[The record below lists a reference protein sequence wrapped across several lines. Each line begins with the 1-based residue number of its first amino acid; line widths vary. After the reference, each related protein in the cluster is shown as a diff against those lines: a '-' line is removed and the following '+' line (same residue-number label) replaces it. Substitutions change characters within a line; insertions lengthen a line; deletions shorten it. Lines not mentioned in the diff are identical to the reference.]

1 MFERLSSF
9 FILIMVGLLAS
20 QASANTLAPL
30 VTPSVSTAVTT
41 NNTPLMVQ
49 QSFAQWRAGLRMEA
63 VNQGIAP
70 LLFEQAFAG
79 LSPDPQVIAAD
90 QSQPEFSRP
99 VWEYLDS
106 AVSSWRVARGKA
118 LLAEQAK
125 TLQAIEARY
134 QVEPS
139 ILVAV
144 WGMES
149 SFGRQIGSKN
159 VIRSL
164 ATLAYEGRRSDF
176 WRSQLIAALHILQ
189 EGDISPNGMLGSW
202 AGAMGQTQFMPT
214 TYRQYAVDFDGNG
227 RRDIWNSSADALA
240 SAANYLSLSGWQHG
254 LPWGLEVQLP
264 TRGFDYA
271 MADGEQRKSLSQ
283 WLALGVTLRSDEI
296 NRKHLAQQSATLF
309 LPSGHQG
316 PAYLLLDNFRSI
328 LKYNNSTSYALAI
341 GLLSN
346 ALQGDYRTPAAWPK
360 HERMLS
366 HKERIELQTL
376 LNQLGFS
383 SGNADGIIGVNSRQA
398 VRSFQQAQGL
408 PADGYPNDAL
418 LDNVRKA
425 ASKVYSKQL
434 QR

>member
-1 MFERLSSF
+1 MFERISSL
-9 FILIMVGLLAS
+9 FIAVMIGLVTS
-20 QASANTLAPL
+20 QANASTATPL
-30 VTPSVSTAVTT
+30 VTPSVSTTSTT
-41 NNTPLMVQ
+41 NRLPLPVQ
-49 QSFAQWRAGLRMEA
+49 QSFAEWRANLRMEA
-63 VNQGIAP
+63 VQQGISP

-79 LSPDPQVIAAD
+79 LTPDPQVIAAD
-90 QSQPEFSRP
+90 QSQPEFTRP

-125 TLQAIEARY
+125 TLHAIETRY
-134 QVEPS
+134 KVDTS
-139 ILVAV
+139 IVVAV

-149 SFGRQIGSKN
+149 GFGQNIGSKN

-164 ATLAYEGRRSDF
+164 ATLAYEGRRTDF
-176 WRSQLIAALHILQ
+176 WRDQLISALQILQ
-189 EGDISPNGMLGSW
+189 NGDTSINGMLGSW

-214 TYRQYAVDFDGNG
+214 TYLQYAVDFDGDG
-227 RRDIWNSSADALA
+227 RRDIWKSSADALA
-240 SAANYLSLSGWQHG
+240 SAANYLSLSGWQHNQ
-254 LPWGLEVQLP
+254 PWGLEVQLP

-271 MADGEQRKSLSQ
+271 IADGVQTKTLNQ
-283 WLALGVTLRSDEI
+283 WLALGISLRDKVDMRS
-296 NRKHLAQQSATLF
+296 LGQQSATLF

-346 ALQGDYRTPAAWPK
+346 ALKGQYRAPASWPK

-366 HKERIELQTL
+366 RNERIELQTL
-376 LNQLGFS
+376 LSHLGFD
-383 SGNADGIIGVNSRQA
+383 SGNPDGIIGVNSRQA
-398 VRSFQQAQGL
+398 VRDFQKKYGL

-418 LDNVRKA
+418 LNSVRR
-425 ASKVYSKQL
+425 ASQANTK
-434 QR
+434 

>member
-9 FILIMVGLLAS
+9 FILFMLGLVAS
-20 QASANTLAPL
+20 QASASSLNLLTTPDASTPTSPSSALPL
-30 VTPSVSTAVTT
+30 VKP
-41 NNTPLMVQ
+41 
-49 QSFAQWRAGLRMEA
+49 QSFSQWRAELRMEA
-63 VNQGIAP
+63 LNEGISP

-79 LSPDPQVIAAD
+79 LTPDPQVIAAD

-118 LLAEQAK
+118 LLAEQAR
-125 TLQAIEARY
+125 TLNSIEQRY

-149 SFGRQIGSKN
+149 SFGRQIGDKS

-164 ATLAYEGRRSDF
+164 ATLAYEGRRSAF
-176 WRSQLIAALHILQ
+176 WRTQLLAALHILQ
-189 EGDISPNGMLGSW
+189 EGDTTINGMVGSW
-202 AGAMGQTQFMPT
+202 AGAMGQTQFMPA

-227 RRDIWNSSADALA
+227 RRDIWRSSADALA
-240 SAANYLSLSGWQHG
+240 SAANYLSLSGWQYG
-254 LPWGLEVQLP
+254 QPWGLEVQLP
-264 TRGFDYA
+264 NSGFDYA
-271 MADGEQRKSLSQ
+271 IADGQLKKTIAQ
-283 WLALGVTLRSDEI
+283 WQALGVQPRDSI
-296 NRKHLAQQSATLF
+296 NAQLGQQDATLF

-316 PAYLLLDNFRSI
+316 PAFLLLDNFRSI

-346 ALQGDYRTPAAWPK
+346 ALQGDYRTLSPWPK

-366 HKERIELQTL
+366 HQERTELQTR
-376 LNQLGFS
+376 LNQMGFD
-383 SGNADGIIGVNSRQA
+383 SGKPDGIIGVNSRQA
-398 VRSFQQAQGL
+398 VRSFQKTQGL
-408 PADGYPNDAL
+408 PADGHPNETL
-418 LDNVRKA
+418 LNAVRRA
-425 ASKVYSKQL
+425 APGKP
-434 QR
+434 R

>member
-1 MFERLSSF
+1 MLERLSPF
-9 FILIMVGLLAS
+9 FTVIFVGLFS
-20 QASANTLAPL
+20 CQVSANTPAALE
-30 VTPSVSTAVTT
+30 TTNVSTSATAVIA
-41 NNTPLMVQ
+41 P
-49 QSFAQWRAGLRMEA
+49 QSFADWRADLRMQALSE
-63 VNQGIAP
+63 GITP

-79 LSPDPQVIAAD
+79 LTPDPQVIAAD

-118 LLAEQAK
+118 LLAEHAK
-125 TLQAIEARY
+125 ILQAIEARY

-149 SFGRQIGSKN
+149 SFGQQIGSKS

-176 WRSQLIAALHILQ
+176 WRSQLIAALQILQ
-189 EGDISPNGMLGSW
+189 EGDTSLTGMIGSW

-214 TYRQYAVDFDGNG
+214 TYRQYAVDFTGDG

-240 SAANYLSLSGWQHG
+240 SAANYLSLSGWQHER
-254 LPWGLEVQLP
+254 PWGLEVQLP
-264 TRGFDYA
+264 SRGFDYA
-271 MADGEQRKSLSQ
+271 QADGQQSKTLEQ
-283 WLALGVTLRSDEI
+283 WFALGLTARDSID
-296 NRKHLAQQSATLF
+296 RQHLQHQATLF
-309 LPSGHQG
+309 LPSGYQG

-328 LKYNNSTSYALAI
+328 LKYNNSSSYALAI

-346 ALQGDYRTPAAWPK
+346 ALDGDYRAPAAWPK

-366 HKERIELQTL
+366 RTERFELQTL
-376 LNQLGFS
+376 LNQLGFP
-383 SGNADGIIGVNSRQA
+383 SGKPDGIIGVNSRQA

-408 PADGYPNDAL
+408 PADGYPNESLLERLRQAAHKAL
-418 LDNVRKA
+418 
-425 ASKVYSKQL
+425 
-434 QR
+434 

>member
-1 MFERLSSF
+1 MFERLSSL
-9 FILIMVGLLAS
+9 FIIGMVGLATS
-20 QASANTLAPL
+20 QASASTAAPL
-30 VTPSVSTAVTT
+30 VMPSVATVSTTSGLA
-41 NNTPLMVQ
+41 LAAQ
-49 QSFAQWRAGLRMEA
+49 QSFPEWRASLRMEA
-63 VNQGIAP
+63 VQQGISP

-79 LSPDPQVIAAD
+79 LTPDPQVIAAD
-90 QSQPEFSRP
+90 QSQPEFTRP

-125 TLQAIEARY
+125 TLQAIESRY
-134 QVEPS
+134 KIEPS

-164 ATLAYEGRRSDF
+164 ATLAYEGRRNDF
-176 WRSQLIAALHILQ
+176 WRGQLISALQILQ
-189 EGDISPNGMLGSW
+189 NGDTGINGMLGSW

-214 TYRQYAVDFDGNG
+214 TYLQYAVDFDGDG

-240 SAANYLSLSGWQHG
+240 SAANYLSLSGWQHNQ
-254 LPWGLEVQLP
+254 PWGLEVQLP
-264 TRGFDYA
+264 TRDFDYA
-271 MADGEQRKSLSQ
+271 IADGEQTKTLNQ
-283 WLALGVTLRSDEI
+283 WLVLGVSLRDKVDMRS
-296 NRKHLAQQSATLF
+296 LGQQSATLF

-316 PAYLLLDNFRSI
+316 PAYLLLNNFRSI

-341 GLLSN
+341 GLLSS
-346 ALQGDYRTPAAWPK
+346 ALQGEYRAPVGWPK

-366 HKERIELQTL
+366 RNERIELQTL
-376 LNQLGFS
+376 LSRLGFD
-383 SGNADGIIGVNSRQA
+383 SGNPDGIIGVNSRQA
-398 VRSFQQAQGL
+398 VRDFQKKYSL

-418 LDNVRKA
+418 LNSVRRV
-425 ASKVYSKQL
+425 SKSNT
-434 QR
+434 R

>member
-1 MFERLSSF
+1 MLERLSSF
-9 FILIMVGLLAS
+9 LMLTLFGLLAS
-20 QASANTLAPL
+20 QVSASTVAPL
-30 VTPSVSTAVTT
+30 VTPSATISSTP
-41 NNTPLMVQ
+41 NNSLLAPQ
-49 QSFAQWRAGLRMEA
+49 QSFTDWRAGLRMEA
-63 VNQGIAP
+63 LSQGITS

-79 LSPDPQVIAAD
+79 LTPDPQVIAAD

-118 LLAEQAK
+118 LLAEHAK
-125 TLQAIEARY
+125 TLKAIEAQY

-149 SFGRQIGSKN
+149 SFGQQIGSKS

-164 ATLAYEGRRSDF
+164 ATLAYEGRRSAF
-176 WRSQLIAALHILQ
+176 WREQLLASLHILQ
-189 EGDISPNGMLGSW
+189 EGDISINGMIGSW

-214 TYRQYAVDFDGNG
+214 TYRQYAVDFDGDG

-240 SAANYLSLSGWQHG
+240 SAANYLNLSGWQHG
-254 LPWGLEVQLP
+254 QPWGFEVQLP
-264 TRGFDYA
+264 AQNFDYQL
-271 MADGEQRKSLSQ
+271 ADGAQRKTLEE
-283 WLALGVTLRSDEI
+283 WRALGVSLRSDEKAS
-296 NRKHLAQQSATLF
+296 RHLDQQSATLF

-316 PAYLLLDNFRSI
+316 PAYLFMDNFRSI

-346 ALQGDYRTPAAWPK
+346 TLEGDYRTPAAWPK
-360 HERMLS
+360 HDRMLS
-366 HKERIELQTL
+366 RQERVELQTL

-398 VRSFQQAQGL
+398 VRSFQQMQGL
-408 PADGYPNDAL
+408 PADGYPNEAL
-418 LDNVRKA
+418 LERVRKVA
-425 ASKVYSKQL
+425 RKTPVQ
-434 QR
+434 

>member
-1 MFERLSSF
+1 MLERISSF
-9 FILIMVGLLAS
+9 LILISLGLYAH
-20 QASANTLAPL
+20 QATAGTLDPLLTPSTATSITPNQSSLAP
-30 VTPSVSTAVTT
+30 
-41 NNTPLMVQ
+41 Q
-49 QSFAQWRAGLRMEA
+49 QSFSEWRAGLRMQALSE
-63 VNQGIAP
+63 GITP

-79 LSPDPQVIAAD
+79 LIPDPQVIAAD

-118 LLAEQAK
+118 LLAEHAK
-125 TLQAIEARY
+125 TLQAIETRY
-134 QVEPS
+134 QIEPN
-139 ILVAV
+139 ILVAI

-149 SFGRQIGSKN
+149 SFGKQIGSKN
-159 VIRSL
+159 VVRSL

-189 EGDISPNGMLGSW
+189 EGDISINGMLGSW

-214 TYRQYAVDFDGNG
+214 TYRQYAVDFDGDG
-227 RRDIWNSSADALA
+227 RRDIWHSSADALA
-240 SAANYLSLSGWQHG
+240 STANYLRLSGWQHG
-254 LPWGLEVQLP
+254 LPWGLEVRLP
-264 TRGFDYA
+264 SRGFDYA
-271 MADGEQRKSLSQ
+271 MADGEQSKTLAQ
-283 WLALGVTLRSDEI
+283 WLTLGVTLRSDEI
-296 NRKHLAQQSATLF
+296 DTQDFAQQSATLF

-316 PAYLLLDNFRSI
+316 PAYLFMDNFRSI

-346 ALQGDYRTPAAWPK
+346 TLQGDYRTPADWPK

-366 HKERIELQTL
+366 RQERVELQTL

-383 SGNADGIIGVNSRQA
+383 SGNPDGIIGINSRQA

-408 PADGYPNDAL
+408 PADGYPNETL
-418 LDNVRKA
+418 LESVRQTMRKTPA
-425 ASKVYSKQL
+425 TPL
-434 QR
+434 H

>member
-1 MFERLSSF
+1 MAGLLSSQ
-9 FILIMVGLLAS
+9 V
-20 QASANTLAPL
+20 SANTLAPL
-30 VTPSVSTAVTT
+30 ALPSVSSTATAS
-41 NNTPLMVQ
+41 NTPLTAVP
-49 QSFAQWRAGLRMEA
+49 SLAQWRADLRMEA
-63 VNQGIAP
+63 ISQGIAP

-79 LSPDPQVIAAD
+79 FSPDPQVIAAD

-118 LLAEQAK
+118 LLVEHAK

-134 QVEPS
+134 PVEPS

-164 ATLAYEGRRSDF
+164 ATLAYQGRRSDF
-176 WRSQLIAALHILQ
+176 WRSQLLAALHILQ
-189 EGDISPNGMLGSW
+189 EGDIIPSGMLGSW

-214 TYRQYAVDFDGNG
+214 TYRQYAVDFDADG

-254 LPWGLEVQLP
+254 QPWGLEVQLP
-264 TRGFDYA
+264 TRGFNYA
-271 MADGEQRKSLSQ
+271 LADGVQTKSLSQ
-283 WLALGVTLRSDEI
+283 WRALGVTLRSDTANGQNLE
-296 NRKHLAQQSATLF
+296 QQPTTLF

-346 ALQGDYRTPAAWPK
+346 ALEGDYRAPAAWPK

-366 HKERIELQTL
+366 RQERIELQTL

-383 SGNADGIIGVNSRQA
+383 SGNPDGIIGVNSRQA
-398 VRSFQQAQGL
+398 VRSFQQVQGL

-418 LDNVRKA
+418 LNSVRKA
-425 ASKVYSKQL
+425 ASKAY
-434 QR
+434 

>member
-1 MFERLSSF
+1 MFERLPYLF
-9 FILIMVGLLAS
+9 TVILVGLFAN

-30 VTPSVSTAVTT
+30 VTPNVSNSTTTT
-41 NNTPLMVQ
+41 NVPLAAP
-49 QSFAQWRAGLRMEA
+49 QSFSKWRAGLRIEA
-63 VNQGIAP
+63 LNEGITP

-79 LSPDPQVIAAD
+79 LTPDPEVIAAD

-125 TLQAIEARY
+125 TLQAIEKRY

-149 SFGRQIGSKN
+149 SFGRQIGSKS

-164 ATLAYEGRRSDF
+164 ATLAYEGRRNTF

-189 EGDISPNGMLGSW
+189 EGDVGINNMIGSW

-214 TYRQYAVDFDGNG
+214 TYHQYAVDFDGNG
-227 RRDIWNSSADALA
+227 RRDIWRSSADALA
-240 SAANYLSLSGWQHG
+240 SAANYLSMSGWQHG
-254 LPWGLEVQLP
+254 QPWGLEVQLP
-264 TRGFDYA
+264 SRGFDYA
-271 MADGEQRKSLSQ
+271 MADGELKKTLTQ
-283 WLALGVTLRSDEI
+283 WQALGVSPRDKVDMRDLEE
-296 NRKHLAQQSATLF
+296 QQATLF

-346 ALQGDYRTPAAWPK
+346 ALQGDFRAPAAWPK
-360 HERMLS
+360 HDRMLS
-366 HKERIELQTL
+366 RKERIELQTL
-376 LNQLGFS
+376 LHRLGFD
-383 SGNADGIIGVNSRQA
+383 SGKPDGIIGVNSRQA
-398 VRSFQQAQGL
+398 VRGFQQAQGL
-408 PADGYPNDAL
+408 PADGYPNAEL
-418 LDNVRKA
+418 LESVRR
-425 ASKVYSKQL
+425 ASKAHS
-434 QR
+434 R

>member
-1 MFERLSSF
+1 MLERLSSF
-9 FILIMVGLLAS
+9 LMLTLLGLFAS
-20 QASANTLAPL
+20 QVPASTVAPL
-30 VTPSVSTAVTT
+30 VTPSATLSSAP
-41 NNTPLMVQ
+41 NNALLAPQ
-49 QSFAQWRAGLRMEA
+49 QSFTDWRAGLRMEA
-63 VNQGIAP
+63 LSQGITP

-79 LSPDPQVIAAD
+79 LTPDPQVIAAD

-118 LLAEQAK
+118 LLAEHAK
-125 TLQAIEARY
+125 TLKAIEAQY

-149 SFGRQIGSKN
+149 SFGQQIGSKS

-164 ATLAYEGRRSDF
+164 ATLAYEGRRNAF
-176 WRSQLIAALHILQ
+176 WREQLLAALHILQ
-189 EGDISPNGMLGSW
+189 EGDTSINGMIGSW

-214 TYRQYAVDFDGNG
+214 TYRQYAVDFDGDG
-227 RRDIWNSSADALA
+227 RRDIWKSSADALA
-240 SAANYLSLSGWQHG
+240 SAANYLNLSGWQHG
-254 LPWGLEVQLP
+254 QPWGFEVQLP
-264 TRGFDYA
+264 AQNFDYQL
-271 MADGEQRKSLSQ
+271 ADGAQRKTLKE
-283 WLALGVTLRSDEI
+283 WRALGVSLRNDEKTS
-296 NRKHLAQQSATLF
+296 RHLDQQSATLF

-316 PAYLLLDNFRSI
+316 PAYLFMDNFRSI

-346 ALQGDYRTPAAWPK
+346 TLEGDYRTPAAWPK
-360 HERMLS
+360 HDRMLS
-366 HKERIELQTL
+366 RQERVELQTL

-398 VRSFQQAQGL
+398 VRSFQQMQGL
-408 PADGYPNDAL
+408 PADGYPNEAL
-418 LDNVRKA
+418 LESVRKVA
-425 ASKVYSKQL
+425 RKTPAQ
-434 QR
+434 